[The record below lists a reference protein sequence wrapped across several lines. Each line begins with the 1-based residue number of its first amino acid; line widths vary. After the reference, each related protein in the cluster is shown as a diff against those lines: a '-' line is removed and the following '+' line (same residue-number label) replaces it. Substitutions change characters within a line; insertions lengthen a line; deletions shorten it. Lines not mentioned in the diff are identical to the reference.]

1 MELTVRQAARLLGLS
16 QRTVYR
22 MVVRGELPA
31 YQVHDEYRFNR
42 TELLEWALANRVS
55 ALDAILEENVPEG
68 GPALPTL
75 GEALAAGGIVYDLE
89 GADKP
94 SALKAL
100 VRALPLPENVDREL
114 LLRVLIAREALGSTG
129 MGGGVAVPHVRNPI
143 VLRVPAP
150 QVTLGF
156 LAKPIDFQALDGKP
170 VFALFSLVSPT
181 VRTHLHLLSRLGF
194 ALQDAELKA
203 LLDRRGRPEEIAA
216 AIRRIEAEI
225 AARAAAGPA
234 GADEVDGL

>member
-150 QVTLGF
+150 QVTPCTRP
-156 LAKPIDFQALDGKP
+156 LAPSRTPFITRSAPPISQSTLMCSRPLPPETSWARW
-170 VFALFSLVSPT
+170 T
-181 VRTHLHLLSRLGF
+181 WVRPPRMPYSTSSSWRSRRVLP
-194 ALQDAELKA
+194 
-203 LLDRRGRPEEIAA
+203 R
-216 AIRRIEAEI
+216 
-225 AARAAAGPA
+225 
-234 GADEVDGL
+234 